1 MVYHNHTCQDISN
14 LSYGNET
21 FRARNGFKEGHVH
34 DPPQRRNYDFK
45 PIPYGTFRGIPNYR
59 RSETFESMKSIRDVW
74 NEQHNIVIKTVKTG
88 IKGAFVGSVLGY
100 TYFIGA
106 P

>member
-1 MVYHNHTCQDISN
+1 MVYDNHISQDISN
-14 LSYGNET
+14 LAYGNET
-21 FRARNGFKEGHVH
+21 FRARHGFKEGHVH

-45 PIPYGTFRGIPNYR
+45 PIPYGTARGIPNYR
-59 RSETFESMKSIRDVW
+59 HSEPFELLKSIRDIA
-74 NEQHNIVIKTVKTG
+74 NEPHQHGIKYAKTG
-88 IKGAFVGSVLGY
+88 IKGAMVGSVLGY